1 MSRRLS
7 RPFAI
12 ALTLT
17 ALTLVSASPSW
28 AILAETS
35 LEDLVRMSDHIVG
48 AKVQS
53 IRSEWNDDQTQ
64 IFTTVTIQVG
74 NVYSGRVADSSTV
87 TVVVP
92 GGVVGNL
99 AMEVEHAP
107 TFAVGEEVVLFLTD
121 VDSKTCR
128 VSGWEAG
135 KFTVKAGQVAE
146 KGISLLQF
154 EKQLGAAIKSVGPR

>member
-1 MSRRLS
+1 MYRLKIWLS
-7 RPFAI
+7 AI
-12 ALTLT
+12 PLLLTVLIL
-17 ALTLVSASPSW
+17 AAPSPAW

-35 LEDLVRMSDHIVG
+35 FEDLVRMSDHIVQ

-53 IRSEWNDDQTQ
+53 IRSEWNEDRTQ

-74 NVYSGRVADSSTV
+74 DVYSGRIADSATV

-92 GGVVGNL
+92 GGIVGNL

-107 TFAVGEEVVLFLTD
+107 VFVVGEEVVLFLTD
-121 VDSKTCR
+121 VDSKSCR

-146 KGISLLQF
+146 KGIPLPQF
-154 EKQLGAAIKSVGPR
+154 EKQLDAAIKSVGPR